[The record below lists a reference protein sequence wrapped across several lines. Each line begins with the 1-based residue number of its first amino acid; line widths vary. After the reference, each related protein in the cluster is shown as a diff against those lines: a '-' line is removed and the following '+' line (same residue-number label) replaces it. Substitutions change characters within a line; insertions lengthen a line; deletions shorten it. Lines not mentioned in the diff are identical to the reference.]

1 MQPDTGWGMGVKGSS
16 GVGGAVYEKEHVFI
30 VHEDEGMRLRS
41 ALLQE
46 KVCT

>member
-1 MQPDTGWGMGVKGSS
+1 MGVKGSS
-16 GVGGAVYEKEHVFI
+16 RVERRIYGKECAFI

-46 KVCT
+46 KVYV